1 MITLRPLAEE
11 DLPFL
16 VAAESTC
23 FSDPFSDASLRPF
36 TTGGWRVGRIA
47 TEEGSALGYL
57 LASVIEGEGEVVR
70 IATLP
75 HARKKG
81 AARALLSHLLS
92 LCDTCFLE
100 VRESNAPAR
109 TLYESLGFHETGRRQ
124 NYYKSPAEDAVLYQ
138 WTK

>member
-1 MITLRPLAEE
+1 MIDLRQATTE

-16 VAAESTC
+16 TAAERAC
-23 FSDPFSDASLRPF
+23 FSDPFSVDSLGSF
-36 TTGGWRVGRIA
+36 TQNGWSLALIA
-47 TEEGSALGYL
+47 EEKGEALGYL

-70 IATLP
+70 VATVP
-75 HARKKG
+75 TARKRG

-92 LCDTCFLE
+92 LCNTCFLE

-109 TLYESLGFHETGRRQ
+109 ALYESLGFRETGRRKS
-124 NYYKSPAEDAVLYQ
+124 YYKSPAEDAVLYQ